1 MSERSARSSHR
12 IQLPPREGFI
22 DLSEE
27 MRHEFYHLSSR
38 TSRNRPVHSFIFG
51 VTLMVDPIGTETN
64 RSYVDWPAI
73 FAGAVIASGAMAV
86 LTAFAGG
93 LGLSSISVDDG
104 GDISTVW
111 LIITGLFVIL
121 SMVGSYMLGG
131 YITGR
136 MRRPAGSADRNELT
150 IRDGINGLVVWGIG
164 TAVSAFLALGVVSGG
179 ASAVGSVAQ
188 TAVQATGSAVGGAAQ
203 GVGQVAGGLISGA
216 GSAVGGVAQGA
227 GQAAAPSIEQMLPQ
241 GLKANPVDYFTDTLL
256 RTDTP
261 TAQSGEQNAGDFQRQ
276 VSGILGNLLS
286 TGEISDPDRTWLA
299 NQVAARTGISQTEA
313 QARVNETVERVQ
325 AVRTEA
331 QKKVDEAKKQIDDL
345 KAQADKALEDAKTK
359 AADAAEKARVAGI
372 LTAFL
377 LAASALVSS
386 AAAYIGAVHG
396 GRHRDEGR
404 IWGGLAYRK

>member
-1 MSERSARSSHR
+1 
-12 IQLPPREGFI
+12 
-22 DLSEE
+22 
-27 MRHEFYHLSSR
+27 
-38 TSRNRPVHSFIFG
+38 
-51 VTLMVDPIGTETN
+51 MVDPLGTEIN

-73 FAGAVIASGAMAV
+73 FAGAIIASGAMAV

-104 GDISTVW
+104 GNISTVW

-179 ASAVGSVAQ
+179 ARAVGDVAQ
-188 TAVQATGSAVGGAAQ
+188 TAVQTAGSAVGGAAQ
-203 GVGQVAGGLISGA
+203 GVGQLAGGVISGA

-261 TAQSGEQNAGDFQRQ
+261 TAERSEQSVGDFQRQ
-276 VSGILGNLLS
+276 SSGILGNLLS
-286 TGEISDPDRTWLA
+286 TGEISDTDRTWLA
-299 NQVAARTGISQTEA
+299 NQVAVRAGISQTDA
-313 QARVNETVERVQ
+313 QARVNQTVERLQ

-345 KAQADKALEDAKTK
+345 KAQADKALQDAKTK
-359 AADAAEKARVAGI
+359 AADAAEKARIAGI

-377 LAASALVSS
+377 LAASALVSA

-404 IWGGLAYRK
+404 IWGGLAYRR